1 MPPRVPDKEG
11 LERQTDEQQ
20 SDPVSVPFSLFCY
33 IP

>member
-20 SDPVSVPFSLFCY
+20 RYPVSVPFSFF
-33 IP
+33 